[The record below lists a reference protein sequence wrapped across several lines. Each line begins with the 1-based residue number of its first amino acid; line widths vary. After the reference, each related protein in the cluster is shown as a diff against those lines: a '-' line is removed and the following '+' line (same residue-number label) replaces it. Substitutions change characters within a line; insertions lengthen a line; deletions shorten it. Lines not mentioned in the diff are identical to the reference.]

1 MSRTG
6 HEFDIDRFL
15 VGPHY
20 STWYRGINPE
30 GSRRLPPPAVP
41 PLPSLPDL
49 LLYYRP
55 VFSAENPPRLVRM
68 LKSMSSVSIPFFVLH
83 TLFLFSLLFGDHHLA
98 KCRALS
104 PLLSATVVP
113 LCVVDKRAINSCRAE
128 ISGVVFLPFPN
139 APNALPFPVIGEKG
153 GNHCITRRDQSLR
166 HGYSMNIIAAAN
178 AITPAPATPTCRFCP
193 ALPRV
198 AGRVGVAPVGAE
210 PPVERV
216 VVVFA

>member
-49 LLYYRP
+49 LLYYRL
-55 VFSAENPPRLVRM
+55 VFSAENPPRLIRM
-68 LKSMSSVSIPFFVLH
+68 LKSMSSVSIPFLVLH
-83 TLFLFSLLFGDHHLA
+83 TLFLFFLSFRVHHLA
-98 KCRALS
+98 KCKALCPCSQPQWS
-104 PLLSATVVP
+104 PYALLTSGRSIHAVRKSQGLCFCRSRTPQTPCLSQSSGKRVEITV
-113 LCVVDKRAINSCRAE
+113 
-128 ISGVVFLPFPN
+128 LP
-139 APNALPFPVIGEKG
+139 GETSPYA
-153 GNHCITRRDQSLR
+153 HD
-166 HGYSMNIIAAAN
+166 YSMNIIAAAN